1 LRRMDH
7 QEPRLGKEVHTL
19 RNAYGPELV
28 LVDEDGGGETVYR
41 IVHEVE
47 VDGEHYAVL
56 QEAGNREEDAYLFR
70 VGHERVEPVEDDAE
84 WEKVAEAIDELLYF
98 DEQ

>member
-1 LRRMDH
+1 MDH
-7 QEPRLGKEVHTL
+7 QEPRLGKEIHTL

-28 LVDEDGGGETVYR
+28 LVDEDSGGETAYR

-56 QEAGNREEDAYLFR
+56 QEVDKREEDAYLFR
-70 VGHERVEPVEDDAE
+70 VRNEQVEPVEEEAE

>member
-1 LRRMDH
+1 MDH

-19 RNAYGPELV
+19 RNAYGPKLV
-28 LVDEDGGGETVYR
+28 LVDEEGGETVYH

-47 VDGEHYAVL
+47 VNGEHYAVL
-56 QEAGNREEDAYLFR
+56 QEADDREEDAYLFR
-70 VGHERVEPVEDDAE
+70 VKNERVEPIEDEAE

-98 DEQ
+98 DER